1 MRKRK
6 IKTGWEAVP
15 IKKEK
20 FQNTKIPWV
29 AKYEFKNLKEDGFF
43 SKIIKFIIKI
53 SLFFSLDN
61 KKNLS
66 KTKKNVTIDI
76 TYNTLSSSQ
85 FKFIPAAVA
94 FYLLLSIIPIIVIV
108 LSIVNIIS
116 NSWNV
121 FLVNQ
126 VLPRIIPGIQTL
138 FSVNIPLNSANLIL
152 TFIFVFSSIWFAS
165 KGVNKFIDSF
175 VEIYS
180 YNDRQN
186 FITKRIKSMLIVT
199 FISIYFS
206 IIAISFVPLVQL
218 IMNNISNEIIYDF
231 IFYLISFFYVFFF
244 GYIGIGL
251 LFKYISPFRI
261 KWKYLNL
268 GILTSLIPIVLFF
281 LFFSTITKFLN
292 YEKFGLVGSFL
303 YLVIFI
309 LYISYFLHAGI
320 VFNASY
326 YRVNVLHNMVVK
338 KTFIS
343 QKIVLIFKN
352 LWHKIKYYKRS

>member
-6 IKTGWEAVP
+6 IKTGWEAIP
-15 IKKEK
+15 IKKQK
-20 FQNTKIPWV
+20 FQKTKIPWI
-29 AKYEFKNLKEDGFF
+29 AKYEFKNLKEDSIF

-66 KTKKNVTIDI
+66 KTKKNITIDI
-76 TYNTLSSSQ
+76 TYNTLSSSK

-94 FYLLLSIIPIIVIV
+94 FYLFLSIIPIIVIV
-108 LSIVNIIS
+108 LSIINAIS
-116 NSWNV
+116 SSWNI

-138 FSVNIPLNSANLIL
+138 VNINLPLNSTNLIL

-175 VEIYS
+175 VDIYN

-186 FITKRIKSMLIVT
+186 FIIKRIKSMLIVM

-206 IIAISFVPLVQL
+206 IVAISFVPLVQF
-218 IMNNISNEIIYDF
+218 IMNNISNIIFYDF
-231 IFYLISFFYVFFF
+231 IFYFLSFFYVVFF

-281 LFFSTITKFLN
+281 LLFSTIAKFLN
-292 YEKFGLVGSFL
+292 YEKFGDVGSFL

-326 YRVNVLHNMVVK
+326 YKVNVLQNMVVK
-338 KTFIS
+338 RTFIS
-343 QKIVLIFKN
+343 QKIILIFKN
-352 LWHKIKYYKRS
+352 LWHKIKYYKKF

>member
-1 MRKRK
+1 M
-6 IKTGWEAVP
+6 
-15 IKKEK
+15 
-20 FQNTKIPWV
+20 
-29 AKYEFKNLKEDGFF
+29 
-43 SKIIKFIIKI
+43 
-53 SLFFSLDN
+53 
-61 KKNLS
+61 
-66 KTKKNVTIDI
+66 
-76 TYNTLSSSQ
+76 
-85 FKFIPAAVA
+85 
-94 FYLLLSIIPIIVIV
+94 
-108 LSIVNIIS
+108 
-116 NSWNV
+116 
-121 FLVNQ
+121 
-126 VLPRIIPGIQTL
+126 
-138 FSVNIPLNSANLIL
+138 NSANLIL

>member
-6 IKTGWEAVP
+6 IKKGWEAVP

-20 FQNTKIPWV
+20 FQNTKIPWI

-94 FYLLLSIIPIIVIV
+94 FYLLLSIVPIIVIV
-108 LSIVNIIS
+108 LSVINIIS

-138 FSVNIPLNSANLIL
+138 FSVSIPLNSTNLIL
-152 TFIFVFSSIWFAS
+152 TLIFVFSSIWFAS

-175 VEIYS
+175 VEIYN

-186 FITKRIKSMLIVT
+186 FITKRIKSMLIVA

-206 IIAISFVPLVQL
+206 IVAISFVPLVQF
-218 IMNNISNEIIYDF
+218 IMNNISNALVYDF
-231 IFYLISFFYVFFF
+231 IFYFLSFFYVFFF

-303 YLVIFI
+303 YLVSHSNEFKEFTKIN
-309 LYISYFLHAGI
+309 LTLNISD
-320 VFNASY
+320 
-326 YRVNVLHNMVVK
+326 
-338 KTFIS
+338 
-343 QKIVLIFKN
+343 
-352 LWHKIKYYKRS
+352 